1 VTDSK
6 TRTAKPKKPKASR
19 HLEFEFRLDAP
30 KEKVWRAISIPEIRE
45 SWLPGTNL
53 RNSKPI
59 RQIPGEEV
67 TYQMRDPYPPHLES
81 VVTFH
86 LAQSGENSTCLRIIH
101 QLTDAKCLALA
112 KAANSNSAEMMC
124 AA

>member
-1 VTDSK
+1 MTDNN
-6 TRTAKPKKPKASR
+6 TRPANAKRPKASR
-19 HLEFEFRLDAP
+19 RLEFEYRLDAP
-30 KEKVWRAISIPEIRE
+30 REKVWRAISIAKIRE

-53 RNSKPI
+53 RNAKPI

-67 TYQMRDPYPPHLES
+67 TYQMRDPLPPYLES

-86 LAQSGENSTCLRIIH
+86 LVQTGENSTCLRIVH
-101 QLTDAKCLALA
+101 QLTDARCLPVT
-112 KAANSNSAEMMC
+112 KAANSNNTEMMC

>member
-1 VTDSK
+1 MTDSK
-6 TRTAKPKKPKASR
+6 TRTAKPAKPTASR

-53 RNSKPI
+53 RNAKPI

-67 TYQMRDPYPPHLES
+67 TYQMRDPSPPYLES

-86 LAQSGENSTCLRIIH
+86 LAQTGENSTCLRIIH
-101 QLTDAKCLALA
+101 QLTDARCLTPA
-112 KAANSNSAEMMC
+112 KAANSNSAEIMC

>member
-19 HLEFEFRLDAP
+19 RLEFEFRLDAP

-53 RNSKPI
+53 RNAKPI

-67 TYQMRDPYPPHLES
+67 TYQMRDTNPPHLES
-81 VVTFH
+81 MVTFH

-101 QLTDAKCLALA
+101 QLTDAKCLTPA
-112 KAANSNSAEMMC
+112 KAANSNSAEIMC